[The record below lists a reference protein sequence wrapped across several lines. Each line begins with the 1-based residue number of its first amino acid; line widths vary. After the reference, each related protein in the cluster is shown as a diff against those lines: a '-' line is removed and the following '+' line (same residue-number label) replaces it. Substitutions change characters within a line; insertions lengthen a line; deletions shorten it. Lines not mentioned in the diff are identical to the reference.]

1 VSTVALRPSAS
12 ATRLGALRAPGR
24 AAVTAAALS
33 LVTAWIH
40 LAYTASHWRDWW
52 AYGMFFLVS
61 GAFQGLFV
69 PAMLR
74 WPRSVLVAL
83 TGIAGNFAIVGMYVY
98 SRTIGVPMGPHTGVA
113 ERTGA
118 VDLGCTA
125 MEIVLMGV
133 LMAIVG
139 QKTRRGIAN
148 ALLVVGVLLWVG
160 RLTGR
165 LP

>member
-1 VSTVALRPSAS
+1 MASIAVSPSGS

-24 AAVTAAALS
+24 AALAASALS
-33 LVTAWIH
+33 LLAAWIH
-40 LAYTASHWRDWW
+40 FAYVASHWRDWW
-52 AYGMFFLVS
+52 AYGLFFVAC
-61 GAFQGLFV
+61 GAFQGALV
-69 PAMLR
+69 PAILR
-74 WPRSVLVAL
+74 WPRSTWVAL

-98 SRTIGVPMGPHTGVA
+98 SRTAGVPMGPHTGVA

-118 VDLGCTA
+118 IDLGCTA
-125 MEIVLMGV
+125 AEILLIGV
-133 LMAIVG
+133 LMAMVG

-148 ALLVVGVLLWVG
+148 ALLLVGVLLWVA

>member
-1 VSTVALRPSAS
+1 VSTLALRPSAS
-12 ATRLGALRAPGR
+12 TNRLGALRAPGR
-24 AAVTAAALS
+24 AAVTSAALS
-33 LVTAWIH
+33 LIAAWIH
-40 LAYTASHWRDWW
+40 FAYASSHWRDWW
-52 AYGMFFLVS
+52 AYGMFFVVT
-61 GAFQGLFV
+61 GVFQGLLA
-69 PAMLR
+69 PAILR
-74 WPRSVLVAL
+74 WPRNTWVVL

-118 VDLGCTA
+118 IDLGCTA

-133 LMAIVG
+133 LMSMLG
-139 QKTRRGIAN
+139 QRTRRGIAN
-148 ALLVVGVLLWVG
+148 ALLLVGALLWVG

>member
-1 VSTVALRPSAS
+1 VATVALRPSAS
-12 ATRLGALRAPGR
+12 ASRAGALRASGR

-33 LVTAWIH
+33 LVVAWIH
-40 LAYTASHWRDWW
+40 LAYASSHWRDWW
-52 AYGMFFLVS
+52 AYGMFFVAT
-61 GAFQGLFV
+61 GIFQGLFV
-69 PAMLR
+69 PAILR
-74 WPRSVLVAL
+74 WPRNVWVAL
-83 TGIAGNFAIVGMYVY
+83 TGIAGNFAIVAMYVY

-118 VDLGCTA
+118 IDLGTTA

-133 LMAIVG
+133 LMSSLG
-139 QKTRRGIAN
+139 QRTRRGIAN
-148 ALLVVGVLLWVG
+148 ALLMVGVLLWVA

>member
-1 VSTVALRPSAS
+1 VSTVALRPSVS
-12 ATRLGALRAPGR
+12 GNRLGALRAPGR
-24 AAVTAAALS
+24 VAVTAAALS

-52 AYGMFFLVS
+52 AYGMFFAATGV
-61 GAFQGLFV
+61 FQGLFV
-69 PAMLR
+69 PAIVR
-74 WPRSVLVAL
+74 WPKSVWVAL
-83 TGIAGNFAIVGMYVY
+83 AGIAGNFAIVAMYVW
-98 SRTIGVPMGPHTGVA
+98 SRTMGVPMGPHQGVA
-113 ERTGA
+113 ERTGL

-133 LMAIVG
+133 LMAMVG
-139 QKTRRGIAN
+139 SKTRRGIAN
-148 ALLVVGVLLWVG
+148 VLLLVGVLLWVG